1 MKKIGILTCGGDCA
15 GLNAVIRAVT
25 QCAILKHGWEVYGI
39 RNGTVGL
46 LTDPPLV
53 EKLDV
58 NFGGIG
64 HALLRMGGTIL
75 GSTSKGNPF
84 SYIREDGTV
93 GDCSEKAIKTY
104 HELGL
109 DGLIAVGGDGGL
121 GIMHKL
127 AEQGGINLIGIPKTI
142 DNDISL
148 TDAIGFATAV
158 EVATSALDG
167 LQPTAASHD
176 RVMVLEVMGRD
187 AGHIALHSGIA
198 GGADVI
204 LIPEIPFDLTS
215 VSQKIQSVM
224 DNGRNFA
231 LVVVAESAHM
241 RDQDPLMVRYNDGSE
256 RYGGIGDFI
265 SHRLNE
271 MMNVETRVMALGHI
285 QRGGQ
290 PIASDRII
298 AAAFGVRATN
308 LVAEKKFGRMVAWQ
322 NRAVTDVP
330 LKEAISSYQR
340 VDLSDSLVETARGLG
355 ICLGD
360 E

>member
-15 GLNAVIRAVT
+15 GLNAAIRSVT

-58 NFGGIG
+58 NFKGIG

-84 SYIREDGTV
+84 SYKKENGTI
-93 GDCSEKAIKTY
+93 GDCSQKAIDTFHKLNL
-104 HELGL
+104 EA
-109 DGLIAVGGDGGL
+109 LIAIGGDGGL
-121 GIMHKL
+121 KIMQTL
-127 AEQGGINLIGIPKTI
+127 AEKGNINLIGIPKTI
-142 DNDISL
+142 DNDINHTEAL
-148 TDAIGFATAV
+148 GFSTAV
-158 EVATSALDG
+158 EVATFALDG

-187 AGHIALHSGIA
+187 AGHIALNAGIA

-204 LIPEIPFDLTS
+204 LIPEIPFNLKS
-215 VSQKIQSVM
+215 VIHKIQSVIQK
-224 DNGRNFA
+224 GRNFA

-241 RDQDPLMVRYNDGSE
+241 QAQEPIMINYQDGSE

-265 SHRLNE
+265 SRQLNE
-271 MMNVETRVMALGHI
+271 MINVETRTMVLGHM

-290 PIASDRII
+290 PIARDRII
-298 AAAFGVRATN
+298 AAAFGVRAVN
-308 LVAEKKFGRMVAWQ
+308 LIAEGKFNRMVAWQ
-322 NRAVTDVP
+322 NQTIVDIP
-330 LKEAISSYQR
+330 LSEALNQQQK
-340 VDLSDSLVETARGLG
+340 VDLQGGLIATARGLG
-355 ICLGD
+355 ISLGD
-360 E
+360 D